1 MRSAWSADVSVARR
15 MRRREFSDIVSV
27 CFGLVFCLS
36 MLLGNVA
43 QARTWGTKPFENDA
57 AVSWIADLKL
67 AGADSIVNALKRVT
81 DEKSGMVPANTC
93 SMAIAAASIVAA
105 ARDGATDL
113 LDADAQSWLQS
124 SGFKPDSK
132 LSKQAKTAV
141 QTCRGASRSELYMY
155 WMGMTNATA
164 WIDMVKTLLKRLED

>member
-1 MRSAWSADVSVARR
+1 MRSAWSADVFAARC
-15 MRRREFSDIVSV
+15 MKRRQFADIVFV
-27 CFGLVFCLS
+27 CFGLVCFLS
-36 MLLGNVA
+36 LFFGDVA

-67 AGADSIVNALKRVT
+67 AGADSIANALKRVT
-81 DEKSGMVPANTC
+81 DEKSGMVSADIC
-93 SMAIAAASIVAA
+93 AMAIAAASIVAA
-105 ARDGATDL
+105 ARDGSTDL

-155 WMGMTNATA
+155 WMAMTNATS
-164 WIDMVKTLLKRLED
+164 WIDTVKTLMKRLED